1 MRLGYTVAALSVL
14 MNMSLASTQKL
25 IQRRLGGHCCCTR
38 TRQLEGHYRGR
49 IPSIWNRLE
58 SECLKNS
65 TPNWLAC
72 RKRLQK
78 EKIMYDSHYF
88 SHSLLH
94 TAFSPEMFLLYIIHL
109 VCTTYKKEK
118 GMFVRDIS
126 CVGHLIRNFQ

>member
-1 MRLGYTVAALSVL
+1 MKTNSNRLKGPIQEHKHQLQDQTTTKSMEVL
-14 MNMSLASTQKL
+14 
-25 IQRRLGGHCCCTR
+25 RRS
-38 TRQLEGHYRGR
+38 YRGR
-49 IPSIWNRLE
+49 IPSVWNRLE